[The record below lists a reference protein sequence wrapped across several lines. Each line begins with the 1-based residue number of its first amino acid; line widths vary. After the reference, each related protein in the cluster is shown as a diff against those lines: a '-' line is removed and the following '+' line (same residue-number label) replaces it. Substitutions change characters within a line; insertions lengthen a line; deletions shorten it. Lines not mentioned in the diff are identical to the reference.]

1 MHSAELKK
9 MMRMDRM
16 RMSFVMSRILSVLRR
31 GGSQVELLL
40 TGHFKVIQVL
50 DVVYKVIIS

>member
-40 TGHFKVIQVL
+40 TGHFRVIQAL
-50 DVVYKVIIS
+50 DTS

>member
-1 MHSAELKK
+1 
-9 MMRMDRM
+9 MMMARM
-16 RMSFVMSRILSVLRR
+16 RISFVMSRGLSVLRR